1 MKFLIEWET
10 EPEDRKTI
18 LKILKNEY
26 KQPDEV
32 KTLFPIHNCV
42 GSARGLAIAETDS
55 VEALQKMLD
64 VFLDVVSFV
73 VTPLFPVK
81 VK

>member
-10 EPEDRKTI
+10 RPQDRKTL
-18 LKILKNEY
+18 LKLLKDEY
-26 KQPDEV
+26 KQPDDV
-32 KTLFPIHNCV
+32 KTIFAIHNYV
-42 GSARGLAIAETDS
+42 GSSRAIAIVETDS

-64 VFLDVVSFV
+64 VFLDIVSYV
-73 VTPLFPVK
+73 VTPLVPVK

>member
-10 EPEDRKTI
+10 RPQDRKTL
-18 LKILKNEY
+18 LKLLREEY
-26 KQPDEV
+26 NQPDEV
-32 KTLFPIHNCV
+32 KTIFAIHNYV
-42 GSARGLAIAETDS
+42 ASSRAIAIVETDS

-64 VFLDVVSFV
+64 VFLDIVSYV
-73 VTPLFPVK
+73 ITPLVPVK

>member
-10 EPEDRKTI
+10 KPEDRKTL
-18 LKILKNEY
+18 LKLLREDY
-26 KQPDEV
+26 KQPEEV
-32 KTLFPIHNCV
+32 KTVFPIHNCV

-55 VEALQKMLD
+55 IEALQKMLD
-64 VFLDVVSFV
+64 VFLDHVSYV